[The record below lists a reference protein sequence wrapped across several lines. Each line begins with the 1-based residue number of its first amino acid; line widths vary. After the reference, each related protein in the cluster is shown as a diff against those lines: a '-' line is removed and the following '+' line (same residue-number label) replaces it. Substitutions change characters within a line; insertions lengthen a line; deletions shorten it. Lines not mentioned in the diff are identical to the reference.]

1 MRACHRAELGS
12 FREPMEDL
20 VPLFGTDPSTTPE
33 DPDEMPTAV
42 IGMRGSAVYEINQYL
57 FERSRH

>member
-1 MRACHRAELGS
+1 
-12 FREPMEDL
+12 MENL
-20 VPLFGTDPSTTPE
+20 VPLFGTVPSPTRQE
-33 DPDEMPTAV
+33 PDEMPTAV